1 MECIV
6 IIDDSLYAIVWLGI
20 IILNLFEWWLQCGC
34 VLGMG
39 GGGGVYTEFYQP
51 VEKEKSAEIEGTS
64 CHGNAGM
71 CISLLDQD
79 VDGV

>member
-1 MECIV
+1 
-6 IIDDSLYAIVWLGI
+6 
-20 IILNLFEWWLQCGC
+20 
-34 VLGMG
+34 MG